1 MGRQKRMDA
10 LWEKLDREHAFF
22 IFNIDTENE
31 DPNCMTT
38 EGPHRSATPLG
49 GKQRRAAPMRG
60 RGIEGSPESSD
71 GKSGL
76 EQVKEIVKD
85 IIKDIVEDIIEDVTD
100 GLVCPKLKERDAE
113 IKGMLEAKADQ
124 DELKEELA
132 ATRRM
137 LEEQRRQLAVI
148 IDWIRGV

>member
-1 MGRQKRMDA
+1 MDA

-49 GKQRRAAPMRG
+49 GKQRRAAPTRG

-71 GKSGL
+71 GKSGD
-76 EQVKEIVKD
+76 KIHK
-85 IIKDIVEDIIEDVTD
+85 
-100 GLVCPKLKERDAE
+100 
-113 IKGMLEAKADQ
+113 
-124 DELKEELA
+124 LA

-148 IDWIRGV
+148 IDWIRSV